1 VNPSCIGEFHLINR
15 CIVMMLPILYMLLL
29 NLLNIYV
36 FIVLE
41 QRMSFMKGWYSVT
54 EMSCYVMLLYVYLDG
69 LDPSQVIPKSLE

>member
-1 VNPSCIGEFHLINR
+1 
-15 CIVMMLPILYMLLL
+15 MLLL

-41 QRMSFMKGWYSVT
+41 QRMSFMKCLYSVT
-54 EMSCYVMLLYVYLDG
+54 EMFCYVMLLYVYLDG